1 MKKKKTEKS
10 QQKLS
15 SSFCL
20 FLPCQCAANF
30 LILYFIECITRPK
43 IYIQTYPHGAAS
55 VVQLDYTQCCACML
69 NMRVASNRESKI
81 MTRKNLI
88 SV

>member
-1 MKKKKTEKS
+1 MKKKKRKRANKNFPLPS
-10 QQKLS
+10 VCFFLVNVRQISLFYILS
-15 SSFCL
+15 NAL
-20 FLPCQCAANF
+20 
-30 LILYFIECITRPK
+30 RDPK
-43 IYIQTYPHGAAS
+43 YIQTYPHGAAS